1 MEKIGLNELAS
12 VMTLTALQTDELMQL
27 ISFGATLLVAI
38 TTLILNIVRAVSIAK
53 SDGKITTEEVV
64 AIVDEVKNGIDDV
77 KTIINKGEEDVK

>member
-12 VMTLTALQTDELMQL
+12 VMTLTALQTDELMQI
-27 ISFGATLLVAI
+27 ISFGATLLVAV

-64 AIVDEVKNGIDDV
+64 AIVDEAKNGIDDV